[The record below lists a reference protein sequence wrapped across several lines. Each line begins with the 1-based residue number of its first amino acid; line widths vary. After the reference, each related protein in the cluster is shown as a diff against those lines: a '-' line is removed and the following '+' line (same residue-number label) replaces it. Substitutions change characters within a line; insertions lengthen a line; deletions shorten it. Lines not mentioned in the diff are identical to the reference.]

1 MRKPAQVIFGRQVR
15 GMLAVC
21 ALCILTMPGRSA
33 SPSPRYAGRVV
44 PAPSNM
50 CFPRSGHTAT
60 LLPSGLVLIVGGMHH
75 NGEFYSSAEQYDP
88 RLGSFSPLSGMA
100 FRRVSPTATL
110 LPNGKILIAGGSS
123 HPYEEV
129 SVAELYDPST
139 RAFTATGRM
148 VVPRGGATAA
158 LLPNGKVLIA
168 GGEQGVDETK
178 LASAELYDPATGTFT
193 LTGSMHVPRVAH
205 ALTILKNGTVL
216 VTGGLS
222 AGRYSTS
229 NEVVDASAE
238 LYDPATGRFQL
249 TGFMTA
255 PRCKHASELLADGR
269 VLVVGGAAANGGW
282 RGQYSTAEI
291 YDPQKGTF
299 APAGNMEFERFKL
312 TRALAL
318 LKDGK
323 VLIAGGAERPEVYD
337 PVTGVFHPVAGAVGD
352 ARYFST
358 ATLLQ
363 DGTVLIAGGYGT
375 NPGEGSVP
383 QAWLYRP

>member
-1 MRKPAQVIFGRQVR
+1 MRNPAQAIFGRQVR
-15 GMLAVC
+15 GMLAVF
-21 ALCILTMPGRSA
+21 ALCILTMAGRSA
-33 SPSPRYAGRVV
+33 SLWPRSAGHVV
-44 PAPSNM
+44 PAPHNM

-75 NGEFYSSAEQYDP
+75 NGEFYSSAELYDP
-88 RLGSFSPLSGMA
+88 RLGSFSPLNGMA

-110 LPNGKILIAGGSS
+110 LPDGKVLIAGGSS

-129 SVAELYDPST
+129 PVAELYDPST
-139 RAFTATGRM
+139 HAFTATGRM
-148 VVPRGGATAA
+148 VVPRSGATAA
-158 LLPNGKVLIA
+158 LLPNGKVLIV
-168 GGEQGVDETK
+168 GGEQGTETK

-193 LTGSMHVPRVAH
+193 LTGSMHVPRAAH

-229 NEVVDASAE
+229 NEVVEASAE
-238 LYDPATGRFQL
+238 LYDPATGRFL
-249 TGFMTA
+249 PTGSMTA
-255 PRCKHASELLADGR
+255 PRCKHASALLADGR
-269 VLVVGGAAANGGW
+269 VLVVGGAANGGW

-291 YDPQKGTF
+291 YDPPKGAF

-312 TRALAL
+312 TRALVL

-323 VLIAGGAERPEVYD
+323 VLVAGGAERPEVYD
-337 PVTGVFHPVAGAVGD
+337 PLTGVFHPVAGAVGN

-358 ATLLQ
+358 ATLLP

-383 QAWLYRP
+383 QAWLYQP

>member
-1 MRKPAQVIFGRQVR
+1 MRNPEQTIIGKQVR
-15 GMLAVC
+15 GMLAVF
-21 ALCILTMPGRSA
+21 ALIILTVAGKSVL
-33 SPSPRYAGRVV
+33 PSPRFAGRVV

-88 RLGSFSPLSGMA
+88 RLGSFSPLNGMA

-110 LPNGKILIAGGSS
+110 LPNGKVLIAGGSS
-123 HPYEEV
+123 HPYDEV
-129 SVAELYDPST
+129 AVAELYDPSSH
-139 RAFTATGRM
+139 AFTATGHM

-168 GGEQGVDETK
+168 GGEQGTDETK

-205 ALTILKNGTVL
+205 ALTLLKNGTVL

-229 NEVVDASAE
+229 NEVVEASAE
-238 LYDPATGRFQL
+238 LYDPATGRFRP
-249 TGFMTA
+249 TGPMTV
-255 PRCKHASELLADGR
+255 PRCKHASEPLADGR
-269 VLVVGGAAANGGW
+269 VIVVGGATNGGW

-291 YDPQKGTF
+291 YDPPKGTF

-312 TRALAL
+312 TRALVL
-318 LKDGK
+318 LKNGK
-323 VLIAGGAERPEVYD
+323 VLVAGGAEHPEVYD
-337 PVTGVFHPVAGAVGD
+337 PVTGVFHPVAGAIGN

-383 QAWLYRP
+383 QAWLYQP